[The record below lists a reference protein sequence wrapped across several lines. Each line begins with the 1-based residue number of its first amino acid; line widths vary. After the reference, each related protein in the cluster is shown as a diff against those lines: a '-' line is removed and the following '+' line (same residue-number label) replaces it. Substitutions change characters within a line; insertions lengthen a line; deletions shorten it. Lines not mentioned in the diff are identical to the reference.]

1 MSGAQL
7 RMLLVLAA
15 LWGASFLFIR
25 VAVDDIGPVGVA
37 DGRLL
42 FGAGTLVVLFAIRG
56 TLHLRLRDRRW
67 PRYLALGMLNSGLP
81 FTLIAIAEL
90 RLDASLGAILNA
102 ATPLFTAIVGMI
114 VNHERLTRRRGLGLA
129 LGIAGV
135 ATVVGLAPVH
145 VDLAFFGAV
154 ACSLG
159 AALCYALGATLTGRI
174 AAGEPTNEL
183 AMRNLLAASI
193 GLLPIAVIAHPGHL
207 PPLGPVAAVAA
218 LGIACT
224 GFAYLLYFRLIAEVG
239 ATSALTVTFLVPVF
253 GVIWGAVF
261 LGETIT
267 AGTLAG
273 GALILASVGLVANL
287 RVGRRRDA
295 QPSAATT
302 A

>member
-7 RMLLVLAA
+7 RMLLTLAA

-25 VAVDDIGPVGVA
+25 VAVDEVGPAGVA

-42 FGAGTLVVLFAIRG
+42 FGSATLLVLFGVTRR
-56 TLHLRLRDRRW
+56 LRLRGVSW
-67 PRYLALGMLNSGLP
+67 PRYVALGLLNSGLP

-90 RLDASLGAILNA
+90 RLDASLAAILNA
-102 ATPLFTAIVGMI
+102 ATPLFTAMVGMAL
-114 VNHERLTRRRGLGLA
+114 NKERLTRRRGVGLV

-145 VDLAFFGAV
+145 VDLAFAGAV
-154 ACSLG
+154 CCSLG
-159 AALCYALGATLTGRI
+159 AALCYAFGATVTGRV

-183 AMRNLLAASI
+183 AMRSLLAAFVV
-193 GLLPIAVIAHPGHL
+193 LLPVAAVTHPGDV

-253 GVIWGAVF
+253 GVLWGAVF

-267 AGTLAG
+267 AGTLVG
-273 GALILASVGLVANL
+273 GALILSSVGLVANL
-287 RVGRRRDA
+287 RIRRA